1 MSAPMGRAWRETGR
15 CQRGPDARVSHEPM
29 RFAGVA
35 RVLWAALL
43 AWASG
48 GVAAEQP
55 RNLADLSLEQLGDI
69 EITSVSKRE
78 QRLGDAPA
86 SIYVITREAIQR
98 AGVNTLA
105 EALRLAPNLHVARIN
120 ASQYAISARGFNAAT
135 ANKLLVLIDGRSV
148 YTPLYSGVFWE
159 TQDVPLADVE
169 RIEVISGPGGTL
181 WGANAV
187 NGVINVI
194 TAPARNSVGTL
205 AQAAAGNL
213 SQGVSLRQGWHWE
226 DGGALRAYAKY
237 NKRRDSERAS
247 GLDAEDGFEKLQLGF
262 RADTDA
268 AGGALTLQG
277 DAYKEAIS
285 QSNLA
290 DQRHHGAN
298 LLARWARSLED
309 GSALNL
315 QGYVDRSWRDVPGG
329 YTENL
334 RVLDVD
340 LQYLPAA
347 GESSQWTFGGGYRQA
362 QDDVGSYGT
371 LAFLPPSR
379 RLQWI
384 NAFAQYERTL
394 SAAATLTLGSRVE
407 HNSYSGTEWM
417 PSARLGWKLSPR
429 LLLWSAASRAV
440 RAPSRVDVELFSPPQ
455 PPYRLAGG
463 PGFRSEIGNTLEAG
477 LRAQPTEALSY
488 SLTLFGSHYTSLR
501 NYRRVSPNANTFIL
515 INAATANVYGIEAW
529 GRWQVLRGWTLQ
541 AGMTAM
547 RERFS
552 GAGITA
558 IAPGN
563 DPPFQARLQSSWTL
577 ADGVDLD
584 VTARRVGG
592 LRFTTVP
599 AYNEADARLGW
610 RCSEKLELALSG
622 RNLLHAQHREFPQ
635 SGAAAAADPIMVG
648 RTVQLTLTVRP

>member
-1 MSAPMGRAWRETGR
+1 MLTASQGA
-15 CQRGPDARVSHEPM
+15 
-29 RFAGVA
+29 AG
-35 RVLWAALL
+35 
-43 AWASG
+43 
-48 GVAAEQP
+48 AEQT

-105 EALRLAPNLHVARIN
+105 EALRLAPNLQVARIN

-135 ANKLLVLIDGRSV
+135 ANKLLVLVDGRSV

-159 TQDVPLADVE
+159 TQDVSLSDIE

-194 TAPARNSVGTL
+194 TTSARNSVGTQ

-213 SQGVSLRQGWHWE
+213 SRAVSLRQGWRWD

-247 GLDAEDGFEKLQLGF
+247 GIDANDGFEKLQLGF
-262 RADTDA
+262 RADADIA
-268 AGGALTLQG
+268 DGALTLQG
-277 DAYKEAIS
+277 DAYKQAIE
-285 QSNLA
+285 QTNAA

-298 LLARWARSLED
+298 LLARWARSLD
-309 GSALNL
+309 GGAALNL
-315 QGYVDRSWRDVPGG
+315 QGYVDRSWRDVPGS

-334 RVLDVD
+334 RVLDLD
-340 LQYLPAA
+340 LQYLLAA
-347 GESSQWTFGGGYRQA
+347 GESSQWTLGGGYRQA
-362 QDDVGSYGT
+362 DDVVGSYGV
-371 LAFLPPSR
+371 LAFLPASR
-379 RLQWI
+379 RLHWA
-384 NAFAQYERTL
+384 NVFAQYERTL
-394 SAAATLTLGSRVE
+394 SSATTLTLGARAE
-407 HNSYSGTEWM
+407 HNSYSGVEWM
-417 PSARLGWKLSPR
+417 PSARLGWKLSPQ
-429 LLLWSAASRAV
+429 LLLWSAVSRAV
-440 RAPSRVDVELFSPPQ
+440 RTPSRTDVELFSPPQ
-455 PPYRLAGG
+455 PPYLLAGG
-463 PGFRSEIGNTLEAG
+463 PGFRSEIANTLEAG
-477 LRAQPTEALSY
+477 LRAQPTETLSY
-488 SLTLFGSHYTSLR
+488 SLTLFGSRYTSLR
-501 NYRRVSPNANTFIL
+501 NYRRISATANTFIL
-515 INAATANVYGIEAW
+515 INAATANVYGVEAW
-529 GRWQVLRGWTLQ
+529 GRWQVLRGWALQ
-541 AGMTAM
+541 AGLTAM
-547 RERFS
+547 HERFS
-552 GAGITA
+552 GAGILS

-563 DPPFQARLQSSWTL
+563 DPPFQARLQSSWSL

-584 VTARRVGG
+584 MSLRRVGG
-592 LRFTTVP
+592 LRYTSVP

-610 RCSEKLELALSG
+610 RISERMEVALSG

-635 SGAAAAADPIMVG
+635 SGAAAAANPVMVG